1 MSCVTRIHH
10 LNCASF
16 TPNLGLGL
24 GLPRRLVSHCLV
36 VERDDGLTLVD
47 SGFGT
52 ADTHGRIGR
61 RYAWALGARLD
72 PAEPAVTQLEA
83 RGFDPRD
90 VRDIVL
96 THLDLDHAGG
106 ISDFPAARIHVSA
119 SEHAAGMTPR
129 RRRERFGYVTSQ
141 WAHGPNWT
149 MHEPHGDRW
158 LDFDAVQAVGDD
170 VLLIPLEGHTRG
182 HCGVAVRRPGGGW
195 FLHAGDAYF
204 AAGEKLPAGR
214 APIGLRAFQSAI
226 QVDGPARRRNQER
239 LRSLHA
245 GLAGTSGDPAPV
257 TIFCAHDVSE
267 FEALADQTE

>member
-1 MSCVTRIHH
+1 MDCVTRIHH

-24 GLPRRLVSHCLV
+24 GLPRRMVSHCLV
-36 VERDDGLTLVD
+36 IERDDGLTLVD

-52 ADTHGRIGR
+52 ADTNGRVGR
-61 RYAWALGARLD
+61 AYALALGARLNS
-72 PAEPAVTQLEA
+72 AEPAVTQLKA
-83 RGFDPRD
+83 RGFDPGD

-106 ISDFPAARIHVSA
+106 ISDFPAARVHVSA

-129 RRRERFGYVTSQ
+129 FRRERLGYLTSQ
-141 WAHGPNWT
+141 WAHGPKWV
-149 MHEPHGDRW
+149 MHEPQGDRW
-158 LDFDAVQAVGDD
+158 LDFDAVQAVGED

-182 HCGVAVRRPGGGW
+182 HCGVAVRRPGGAW

-204 AAGEKLPAGR
+204 AASEKLSDGR
-214 APIGLRAFQSAI
+214 VPIGLRAFQSAI
-226 QVDGPARRRNQER
+226 HVDGPARRQNQQR

-245 GLAGTSGDPAPV
+245 DFGEASGASAPV

-267 FEALADQTE
+267 FEILADQTQ

>member
-1 MSCVTRIHH
+1 MGGVTRIHH

-16 TPNLGLGL
+16 TPNFGLGL
-24 GLPRRLVSHCLV
+24 GLPRRMVSHVLV
-36 VERDDGLTLVD
+36 IERDEGLTLID

-52 ADTHGRIGR
+52 EDTQGRVR
-61 RYAWALGARLD
+61 RPYALALGARLN
-72 PAEPAVTQLEA
+72 PAEPAVTQLTALGLEA
-83 RGFDPRD
+83 GD

-129 RRRERFGYVTSQ
+129 LRRERFGYLTSQ
-141 WAHGPNWT
+141 WAHGANWV
-149 MHEPHGDRW
+149 MHEPQGDRW
-158 LDFDAVQAVGDD
+158 LDFEAVQAVGED
-170 VLLIPLEGHTRG
+170 VLLIPLAGHTRG

-204 AAGEKLPAGR
+204 AADEKLPAGR

-226 QVDGPARRRNQER
+226 EVDGSARRQNQQR
-239 LRSLHA
+239 IRRLHA
-245 GLAGTSGDPAPV
+245 NVGEASGAAEPV

-267 FEALADQTE
+267 FETLAAQTR

>member
-1 MSCVTRIHH
+1 MDCVTRIHH
-10 LNCASF
+10 MNCASF

-24 GLPRRLVSHCLV
+24 GLPRRMVSHCLLI
-36 VERDDGLTLVD
+36 ERGEGLTLID

-52 ADTHGRIGR
+52 ADTHGRVGR
-61 RYAWALGARLD
+61 PYALALGARLD
-72 PAEPAVTQLEA
+72 PKEAAVTQLKA
-83 RGFDPRD
+83 RGFDPGD

-129 RRRERFGYVTSQ
+129 YRRERFGYLTSQ

-149 MHEPHGDRW
+149 VHAPQGDRW
-158 LDFDAVQAVGDD
+158 LDFDAVQAVGED

-182 HCGVAVRRPGGGW
+182 HCGVAVRRPRGGW

-204 AAGEKLPAGR
+204 HAGEKLPSGR
-214 APIGLRAFQSAI
+214 APVGLRAFQSAI
-226 QVDGPARRRNQER
+226 QVDGPARRQNQQR

-245 GLAGTSGDPAPV
+245 SFGETSSASAPV

-267 FEALADQTE
+267 FENLADQTQ